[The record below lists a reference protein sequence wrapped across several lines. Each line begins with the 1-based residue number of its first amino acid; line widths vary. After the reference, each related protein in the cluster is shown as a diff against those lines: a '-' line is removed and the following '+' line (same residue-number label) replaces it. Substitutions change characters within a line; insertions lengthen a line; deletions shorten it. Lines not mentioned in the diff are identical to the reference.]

1 MAVEVHVPNK
11 SYSGVLSGVHFHRG
25 IGVFEDEAK
34 ARELAEQFGFEVI
47 AAGGQEEK
55 AEPVEEKPK
64 AKRKP
69 RKKVVKEAE

>member
-25 IGVFEDEAK
+25 VGIFEDEKK
-34 ARELAEQFGFEVI
+34 AHELAEQFGFEVI
-47 AAGGQEEK
+47 AAGGQEE

>member
-25 IGVFEDEAK
+25 VGVFEDEAK

-47 AAGGQEEK
+47 AAGGPEEK
-55 AEPVEEKPK
+55 AEPVVEEKP
-64 AKRKP
+64 KRKP